1 LLSFSAP
8 AHSDTAITLA
18 WDRNTEP
25 EIVGYKVYFGTA
37 HRYYFWP
44 PIDVGNV
51 TQHTITGLNEGQ
63 PYYFSVVAYDSSG
76 YESYFSNEVHYPLFF
91 NDPRP
96 LNVRI
101 GFYRDGYW
109 FLDNNN
115 NGIWEG
121 CDQDI
126 CEKDGFNPW
135 DTRVVGD
142 WDGEGKK
149 NMGIYINGQWIL
161 ERNGNAVWD
170 DFDYYYREFLKENYS
185 IDYPIVGDWNGD
197 GRDKVGIFRNGYW
210 YLDKNGNGNWD
221 GCDVDI
227 CLGPFAGEPED
238 IPIIGDWTGNGK
250 SKIGTYRNGYW
261 YLDYNENGNW
271 DGCEVDLC
279 LGPFGGSPGDI
290 PVVGDWAGYG
300 RSEIGI
306 YRNGVWALD
315 FIGNGVWDGCGADKC
330 IEAFEGNPGDIP
342 VIR

>member
-1 LLSFSAP
+1 M
-8 AHSDTAITLA
+8 
-18 WDRNTEP
+18 
-25 EIVGYKVYFGTA
+25 VYGKAATK
-37 HRYYFWP
+37 
-44 PIDVGNV
+44 I
-51 TQHTITGLNEGQ
+51 
-63 PYYFSVVAYDSSG
+63 S
-76 YESYFSNEVHYPLFF
+76 
-91 NDPRP
+91 
-96 LNVRI
+96 
-101 GFYRDGYW
+101 
-109 FLDNNN
+109 
-115 NGIWEG
+115 
-121 CDQDI
+121 

-197 GRDKVGIFRNGYW
+197 GRDKAGIFRNGYW

-227 CLGPFAGEPED
+227 CLGPFAGEPGD
-238 IPIIGDWTGNGK
+238 IPIIGDWTGNGR

-279 LGPFGGSPGDI
+279 LGPFCGKSRRHSGCWRLGGVRQIGDRYLSKRGMGFRFYRQRRMGW
-290 PVVGDWAGYG
+290 VRRRQVHRNFCGGTG
-300 RSEIGI
+300 R
-306 YRNGVWALD
+306 
-315 FIGNGVWDGCGADKC
+315 
-330 IEAFEGNPGDIP
+330 
-342 VIR
+342 